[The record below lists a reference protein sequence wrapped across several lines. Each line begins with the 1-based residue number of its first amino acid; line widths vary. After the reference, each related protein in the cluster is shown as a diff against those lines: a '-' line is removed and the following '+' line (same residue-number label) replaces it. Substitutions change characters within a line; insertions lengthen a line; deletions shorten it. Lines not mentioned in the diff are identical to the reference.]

1 MQAMADRVFRDRTEA
16 GRLLAEAVAER
27 LGPQPVA
34 PLVLALP
41 RGGVPV
47 GFEVARRL
55 RAPLDVYVVRKLG
68 VPGQPEL
75 AMGALATGGVLVMN
89 EEVVSRLGIPRAAI
103 EAVAAA
109 EARELARRQQAY
121 RGGRPPP
128 HIEGATVVLVD
139 DGLATGATMRAAVQS
154 VRSQRPARLVVAVPT
169 APLPT
174 CEELSRQADDVVVL
188 TTPEPFFA
196 VGCSYEDFSPT
207 SDEEVRELLRR
218 AAEERFTSA

>member
-1 MQAMADRVFRDRTEA
+1 MAERVFRDRAEA

-27 LGPQPVA
+27 LGPQPAA

-47 GFEVARRL
+47 GFEVASRL
-55 RAPLDVYVVRKLG
+55 GAPLDVYLVRKLG

-75 AMGALATGGVLVMN
+75 AMGALASGGVVAMN

-103 EAVAAA
+103 EQVA
-109 EARELARRQQAY
+109 EAEGRELARREQAY

-128 HIEGATVVLVD
+128 ELEGRTAVLVD
-139 DGLATGATMRAAVQS
+139 DGLATGATMRAAVES
-154 VRSQRPARLVVAVPT
+154 VRRRKPARLVVAVPT
-169 APLPT
+169 APFST
-174 CEELSRQADDVVVL
+174 CQELAGQADDVVVL
-188 TTPEPFFA
+188 TTPEPFYA

-207 SDEEVRELLRR
+207 TDDEVRELLNR
-218 AAEERFTSA
+218 ASQKHFTRA

>member
-1 MQAMADRVFRDRTEA
+1 MADRVFRDRTEA

-75 AMGALATGGVLVMN
+75 AMGALASGDVLVMN
-89 EEVVSRLGIPRAAI
+89 EEVVRRLGVPRAAI

-109 EARELARRQQAY
+109 EGRELARREQAY
-121 RGGRPPP
+121 RGGSPPP
-128 HIEGATVVLVD
+128 EIQGRTVVLVD
-139 DGLATGATMRAAVQS
+139 DGLATGATMRAAVES
-154 VRSQRPARLVVAVPT
+154 VRGRHPARLVVAVPT
-169 APLPT
+169 APPPT
-174 CEELSRQADDVVVL
+174 VDELHRQADDVVVL
-188 TTPEPFFA
+188 TTPDPFYA

-207 SDEEVRELLRR
+207 TDDEVRDLLRR
-218 AAEERFTSA
+218 AAEEHVTSP

>member
-1 MQAMADRVFRDRTEA
+1 MAERVFRDRAEA

-27 LGPQPVA
+27 LGPQPAA

-55 RAPLDVYVVRKLG
+55 GAPLDVYLVRKLG

-75 AMGALATGGVLVMN
+75 AMGALASGGVVVMN
-89 EEVVSRLGIPRAAI
+89 QEVVSRLGIPRAAI
-103 EAVAAA
+103 EQVAEA
-109 EARELARRQQAY
+109 EARELARREQAY

-128 HIEGATVVLVD
+128 ELEGRTVVLVD
-139 DGLATGATMRAAVQS
+139 DGLATGATMRAAVES
-154 VRSQRPARLVVAVPT
+154 VRRRKPARLVVAVAT
-169 APLPT
+169 APLST
-174 CEELSRQADDVVVL
+174 CQELAGQADDVVVL
-188 TTPEPFFA
+188 TTPEPFYA

-207 SDEEVRELLRR
+207 SDDEVRELLNR
-218 AAEERFTSA
+218 ASPKHFSTA